1 MFKVD
6 LKGISG
12 PNLSSKIYVGT
23 KAFALRGTLLD
34 AGTITKMVESSSLEE
49 LVNRLKGTAYTD
61 AVTNLSPPY
70 SARVLELALRERL
83 ATVHHSIIK
92 GAGKYGILELYYLK
106 NIAWDLK
113 LALKA
118 KTLGRSFEE
127 TVGFLDMKA
136 EELVGRRDLIVKVL
150 SARDITEAVTA
161 LSGSEFHSDVEQAL
175 STYSTRHEMRF
186 FDLYIDHAVLSA
198 ISREYSLNSKIYIS
212 RAADANG
219 VKEIVSLDVDGYNA
233 LSVLR
238 AKLWGLPEAE
248 ILDLIIRPTRKL
260 SGNTLASMA
269 GADSTE
275 EAVKLLEPVYGIQF
289 QGVGGDEDV
298 IDKVEDE
305 FARMMK
311 RTSTL
316 AFVWQ
321 GLGPGASLAL
331 IKLLE
336 IEVGN
341 LAAIA
346 IGVEAEVEPKKI
358 LSKLTV

>member
-1 MFKVD
+1 M
-6 LKGISG
+6 
-12 PNLSSKIYVGT
+12 SSRIYVGT

-34 AGTITKMVESSSLEE
+34 AGTITKMVESSSLDE
-49 LVNRLKGTAYTD
+49 LVNRLKGTAYTNE
-61 AVTNLSPPY
+61 VSSLSPPY

-83 ATVHHSIIK
+83 ATVHHSIVK

-118 KTLGRSFEE
+118 KALGKTFEE

-150 SARDITEAVTA
+150 SARDITEAVAALSGTEFHADVETA
-161 LSGSEFHSDVEQAL
+161 LSG
-175 STYSTRHEMRF
+175 YSTRHELKF

-198 ISREYSLNSKIYIS
+198 ISREYSLNSKTYTTK
-212 RAADANG
+212 AADANG

-238 AKLWGLPEAE
+238 AKLWGLSGTE
-248 ILDLIIRPTRKL
+248 ILDLIIRPTRRL
-260 SGNTLASMA
+260 SGNILSSMA
-269 GADSTE
+269 GADSTS
-275 EAVKLLEPVYGIQF
+275 EAVKLLEPVYGIRP
-289 QGVGGDEDV
+289 QGVEGDEDAV
-298 IDKVEDE
+298 DKVEDD
-305 FARMMK
+305 FSQMMR
-311 RTSTL
+311 RTSSL

-321 GLGPGASLAL
+321 GLGPGATLAL

-346 IGVEAEVEPKKI
+346 IGVEAGVEPKKI
-358 LSKLTV
+358 LSKLVI